1 MGFHVLAKHG
11 LNKHGLKDPKLV
23 SFWGGGG
30 GEKNRER
37 KKKGSEE
44 EEKERRREPS
54 KPRYG
59 TTYLEYGTWIFGM
72 DPWFCFVN
80 GLPQT

>member
-1 MGFHVLAKHG
+1 MGVHVLAKHG

-23 SFWGGGG
+23 SYG

-59 TTYLEYGTWIFGM
+59 TTNLEYETWIFGM
-72 DPWFCFVN
+72 DPWYCLVN

>member
-23 SFWGGGG
+23 SFG

-37 KKKGSEE
+37 KKTGREE

-59 TTYLEYGTWIFGM
+59 TTNFEYGLGFLVWILG
-72 DPWFCFVN
+72 FVW
-80 GLPQT
+80 LMVCPKPRV